1 MLVGEIMDNV
11 KDTFWKRLLK
21 SDLQTNNPLYMLIS
35 IYLGIVLF
43 VLNVALINVFSLSDI
58 AEKWKN
64 NCSEKISI
72 EIPEYIATPENI
84 LKIKNFILEVDDDAK
99 INTVEKEQMLATM
112 QKYMKSDE
120 FSDMPFPVIIEVQ
133 NFDRKLEIAN
143 LQAHL
148 NEISEN
154 IKIHDH
160 SKILNPAIKISN
172 FVESSYYVITIL
184 LIVSLILYVFVYC
197 YQNILINKQ
206 NIYILT
212 MLCAEKEY
220 IFKQMRTHLF
230 LYFLVSFGISVVFS
244 GAFLAYLFIEHI
256 EVLPSVMTNIV
267 IILMMPLFVF
277 TILLGASRY
286 ATYFVIKRQSFD
298 CF

>member
-1 MLVGEIMDNV
+1 MLIGEIMNNV

-72 EIPEYIATPENI
+72 EIPEHIATPENI
-84 LKIKNFILEVDDDAK
+84 LKIKNFILEIDNDVK
-99 INTVEKEQMLATM
+99 INTVEKEQMLSNI
-112 QKYMKSDE
+112 QQYMKSDE

-133 NFDRKLEIAN
+133 NFDRKFEISS

-160 SKILNPAIKISN
+160 SKILNPAIRISN

-184 LIVSLILYVFVYC
+184 LVVSLILYVFVYC

-212 MLCAEKEY
+212 
-220 IFKQMRTHLF
+220 QMRTHLL

-244 GAFLAYLFIEHI
+244 GAFLAYLFIEHV
-256 EVLPSVMTNIV
+256 EVLPSVMTNIA

-277 TILLGASRY
+277 AILLGASRY